1 MAKNP
6 KTSNESVSTSART
19 SEENDAIRRQKKAA
33 QRKGSGK
40 GGQQTTL
47 KGTFF
52 GDLMDEKATKREE
65 RARMLALKRERQMEY
80 VGPRELAIKA
90 TDAPGLI
97 GLDGLVLTMVV
108 ATIEFLCALTRE
120 APWNPRPFSPPST
133 PSAFLCALT
142 REAPW
147 NLPLEIWP
155 STSGDGR
162 VLHAPRD
169 RLRQD
174 PLSAPTLVR
183 LT

>member
-1 MAKNP
+1 MDVTMAKNP

-97 GLDGLVLTMVV
+97 GLDGLVLAMVV
-108 ATIEFLCALTRE
+108 ATIDKFVDVQPVTGMGRLRT
-120 APWNPRPFSPPST
+120 
-133 PSAFLCALT
+133 AF
-142 REAPW
+142 E
-147 NLPLEIWP
+147 EVK
-155 STSGDGR
+155 SGLSVEDGR
-162 VLHAPRD
+162 RHKAHGLAYRKVRD
-169 RLRQD
+169 AIDWARGEIIEARK
-174 PLSAPTLVR
+174 AEMTR
-183 LT
+183 